1 MLMQRPSTLLPAVL
15 LALPLLASLA
25 PARPTPA
32 TPDEALE
39 QAMGQMSASL
49 KTLEKGIEAGTAA
62 AALEEL
68 ARFEQAVIAAKAQ
81 VPPSAAGV
89 DEKKRPEYVAEFRAS
104 LCEALKLACDAEIA
118 VTRGKYKDAEKLV
131 GKLDAAKSTGHG
143 KFKKD

>member
-1 MLMQRPSTLLPAVL
+1 MHTPRPSRSLLLAV
-15 LALPLLASLA
+15 LALPLLTSLA
-25 PARPTPA
+25 PTRAA
-32 TPDEALE
+32 PDEALE
-39 QAMGQMSASL
+39 QAMGQMSQSL
-49 KTLEKGIEAGTAA
+49 KVLEKGIEAGTAA
-62 AALEEL
+62 AALDEL